1 MIAAGAATL
10 ILACL
15 AAPLSTQ
22 VVPLAVSLFLL
33 GLGWNFCYVGGST
46 LLADHLRPGE
56 RARTQG
62 VNDLLVSASS
72 AVASLSSGIVFAE
85 LGYSVM
91 AYVGALVALIPLTM
105 AAAWRRTAPAP
116 A

>member
-1 MIAAGAATL
+1 M
-10 ILACL
+10 
-15 AAPLSTQ
+15 
-22 VVPLAVSLFLL
+22 
-33 GLGWNFCYVGGST
+33 
-46 LLADHLRPGE
+46 
-56 RARTQG
+56 
-62 VNDLLVSASS
+62 VSASS

-91 AYVGALVALIPLTM
+91 AYVGALVALIPLAM